1 MLRASMPRAA
11 DQSSTLVSALLPVP
25 AALSASAS
33 RSAAVAPDEIGAG
46 PTDLGPYAEPY
57 G

>member
-1 MLRASMPRAA
+1 MLRRSMPRAA
-11 DQSSTLVSALLPVP
+11 ERSPILVSALPVP
-25 AALSASAS
+25 AALSAPAS

-46 PTDLGPYAEPY
+46 VMDLGPYAEPY